1 MSYYGKNDWRFR
13 SNGLSKSSSQPN
25 YLIPHE
31 LNKYNSNY
39 LPLIRHHQQAQIFS
53 NQINKSNRIKNEILN
68 SKYKLFK
75 ERGIDNYN
83 RNKYKDSWSDFFK
96 KKEREKERKKIYKII
111 QDKPFDSSEEE
122 ENANDIFRNG
132 LNSMPTKIEE
142 KIKLKQYLP
151 AKKDLVKLMRKVNDN
166 VNERVDKNSY
176 LLSKNIRNLENGY
189 DDLKEMIENKIN
201 RMERKQEE
209 DFYDLRN
216 YFKRRAKRENN
227 KFSNNLL
234 LENGQNILNGYD
246 DNNNDYYK
254 PNMKE
259 NIEKLQTY
267 EIAKRIQNIPNLLDN
282 MIENI
287 ENIREYRKE
296 QKNDFL
302 LNFNNNF
309 KNKYNDDPLYDELDE
324 EIGGNNLRY
333 NNYDNYYNNYNLD
346 DYDSEYDFDHSYMSR
361 MTPKFPNAFMP
372 FKPRTEFKRNAR
384 KDILSMSKTEIDK
397 LRKNLKPLTYQQP
410 KKKLDDNEDLL
421 TGREL
426 MEIYKERNSMP
437 KINFNNK
444 KISNKSNKIN
454 IQENK
459 MINKLRESEIV
470 KNNNTINNKKDTQ
483 EKKDDSDDIVVI
495 GSDNEKSDK
504 ETSNKNQ
511 KEETKKDETQKQ
523 SNKEEEKKEESS
535 NSDDDNED
543 SNDDSKDDNN
553 ENNNNNNNNNNVNNN
568 SNNNANNNSNNNI
581 NNNNNANNNANNNIN
596 NNNIDNNKNDN
607 ENDEDN
613 KDDDDD
619 NEDDGENNEDDD
631 EDN

>member
-1 MSYYGKNDWRFR
+1 MSYYAKNDWRFR

-39 LPLIRHHQQAQIFS
+39 LPLIRHHQQAEIFS

-96 KKEREKERKKIYKII
+96 KKEREKQRKKIYKII
-111 QDKPFDSSEEE
+111 QDKPFSSSEEE

-142 KIKLKQYLP
+142 KMKLKQYLP
-151 AKKDLVKLMRKVNDN
+151 AKKDLVKLMMKVNDN
-166 VNERVDKNSY
+166 VNEKVDKNSY

-227 KFSNNLL
+227 KFNNNLL
-234 LENGQNILNGYD
+234 LENGQNVLNGYD
-246 DNNNDYYK
+246 DYNNNDYYK

-309 KNKYNDDPLYDELDE
+309 RDKYNDPLYDELDN

-333 NNYDNYYNNYNLD
+333 NNYDNYNFD
-346 DYDSEYDFDHSYMSR
+346 DYDSEYDFEQSYMSR
-361 MTPKFPNAFMP
+361 MTPKFTKAFIP
-372 FKPRTEFKRNAR
+372 SKPRTEFKRNAR
-384 KDILSMSKTEIDK
+384 RDILSMSKTDIDK
-397 LRKNLKPLTYQQP
+397 LRKNLKPLTYQQQH

-437 KINFNNK
+437 KINFYNK
-444 KISNKSNKIN
+444 KNTNKTNKSKSNNIN

-459 MINKLRESEIV
+459 AMNKLRESEIV
-470 KNNNTINNKKDTQ
+470 KNNINNINNDNKKDTQ
-483 EKKDDSDDIVVI
+483 DKKDDSDDIVVI
-495 GSDNEKSDK
+495 GSDNDNSNK
-504 ETSNKNQ
+504 EENNKNQ
-511 KEETKKDETQKQ
+511 KEEAKKNEAQKQ
-523 SNKEEEKKEESS
+523 SNKEEEKKEESN
-535 NSDDDNED
+535 NSDEDDDED
-543 SNDDSKDDNN
+543 SNDESKDDN
-553 ENNNNNNNNNNVNNN
+553 ENNNINNNI
-568 SNNNANNNSNNNI
+568 NNNANNNMNNDVNNNG
-581 NNNNNANNNANNNIN
+581 NNNANNNNV
-596 NNNIDNNKNDN
+596 DNNKN
-607 ENDEDN
+607 ENQNDDDN
-613 KDDDDD
+613 KDDDDNED
-619 NEDDGENNEDDD
+619 NEDNEDDD
-631 EDN
+631 EDNNNNNNGN

>member
-83 RNKYKDSWSDFFK
+83 RNKYKDSWSDFFR

-227 KFSNNLL
+227 KFNNNLL

-309 KNKYNDDPLYDELDE
+309 KNIYNDDPLYDELDE

-333 NNYDNYYNNYNLD
+333 NNYDNYYNNYNLG
-346 DYDSEYDFDHSYMSR
+346 DYDSEYNFDHSYMSR
-361 MTPKFPNAFMP
+361 MNPKFPNAFMP
-372 FKPRTEFKRNAR
+372 LKPRTEFKRNAR

-397 LRKNLKPLTYQQP
+397 LRKKLKNLTYQQP

-444 KISNKSNKIN
+444 KNTNKSNKIN

-470 KNNNTINNKKDTQ
+470 KNNNNNNNNNNSNSNKKDTQ
-483 EKKDDSDDIVVI
+483 EKKDDSNDIVVI

-504 ETSNKNQ
+504 ETNNKNQ

-535 NSDDDNED
+535 NSDDDDNED

-581 NNNNNANNNANNNIN
+581 NNNNANNNANNNIN

-619 NEDDGENNEDDD
+619 NEDDD

>member
-39 LPLIRHHQQAQIFS
+39 LPLIRHHQQAEIFS

-372 FKPRTEFKRNAR
+372 LKPRTEFKRNAR
-384 KDILSMSKTEIDK
+384 KDILSMSKTEIGK

-444 KISNKSNKIN
+444 KNTNKSNKMN

-470 KNNNTINNKKDTQ
+470 KNNNNNNNNNNSNSNKKDTQ
-483 EKKDDSDDIVVI
+483 EKKDDSNDIVVI

-504 ETSNKNQ
+504 ETNNKNQ

-535 NSDDDNED
+535 NSDDDDNED

-581 NNNNNANNNANNNIN
+581 NNNNANNNANNNIN

-619 NEDDGENNEDDD
+619 NEDDD